1 MVFNL
6 MQSNDQIFVSV
17 PFDPGWNDPP
27 TFSYNTQQSTPN
39 RPRNFLNKRVAF
51 PLSGNNPNPES
62 VPHMDLPKMP
72 SMPPIHQ
79 PTGLKQN
86 TCEDIDL
93 DDERTLAE
101 VKSILVQ
108 FLEDSPELGP
118 KANDIRK
125 RICVMEEMWTNKKL
139 NKRVHVQMKQL
150 AEGLLFNNLYFVT
163 LVCNVV

>member
-1 MVFNL
+1 M
-6 MQSNDQIFVSV
+6 

-27 TFSYNTQQSTPN
+27 TFSYNTQQATPN

-51 PLSGNNPNPES
+51 PLTGNNPNPGS
-62 VPHMDLPKMP
+62 LPHMNLP
-72 SMPPIHQ
+72 SMPPRHQ
-79 PTGLKQN
+79 PNMPKQN

-93 DDERTLAE
+93 DGERTLAD

-108 FLEDSPELGP
+108 FLDDSPELGP

-125 RICVMEEMWTNKKL
+125 RISVMEEMWSSNKL

-150 AEGLLFNNLYFVT
+150 AEGLLLENLCFVT
-163 LVCNVV
+163 LVCNVVQQVTMA